1 MRDSVNLALGQLIV
15 HVLSNE
21 IFQGLVLAGV
31 IGGLNYVALL
41 IREKSKRLKKELE
54 DENK

>member
-41 IREKSKRLKKELE
+41 VREKSKRLKKELE